1 MLHFVHISSLGF
13 LSTGMLTLKLLHRIA
28 PVTLHSSNNPTKTTP
43 PPISHITLP
52 PPPKGFTNY
61 FGGFVPIFGIIFL
74 GVNAASHFGVKSS
87 TSGN

>member
-28 PVTLHSSNNPTKTTP
+28 PVNLHPSNNPTKTTP
-43 PPISHITLP
+43 PPPSPTLP
-52 PPPKGFTNY
+52 PPPQRIYKLFW
-61 FGGFVPIFGIIFL
+61 GGLVPIFGIIFL

-87 TSGN
+87 ASGN